1 MTRSTDPATLP
12 NALPQTVATQVPL
25 RRLQRSMDARHL
37 VMIALGGVIGSG
49 LFLSSGYT
57 INQAGPL
64 GAVIAYLIGAFVVY
78 LVMACLGELA
88 VAYPVSGAF
97 HIYAA
102 RAINPA
108 TGFTTAWL
116 YWLCW
121 VVALGSEFTAAG
133 ILMQRW
139 FPGVPVWVWCLVFA
153 GVLFGMNAIS
163 ARVFGETEF
172 WFSLIKV
179 VAIVALI
186 VLGTAAIFGFT
197 PLSSEHPG
205 AVLFSNFVTPDGL
218 FPTGVAGVLMTSLAV
233 FYAFSGSEL
242 IGVAA
247 GETKDPARNIPK
259 ALRST
264 VLRLLVLFVGSITVI
279 SAILPYEQAG
289 LTSSPFVDVFQYAGV
304 PSAGDIMNF
313 VIITALAVFYAFSG
327 SELIG
332 VAAGETKDPAKNIPR
347 ALRSTVLRL
356 LILFVG
362 AIAVIAAIIPWREA
376 GLTSSPF
383 VDVFQYVGVPF
394 APDIMNFVIITA
406 LLSAGNSGLFSCAR
420 MLFSLAEEGHAPQAF
435 TKLTKRGVPLFALSV
450 SILIGLVSLLTSV
463 IAADT
468 VYLVLVS
475 IAGFAVV
482 AVWMSI
488 VASQFFHRRRFVR
501 EGGVVA
507 DLTYRT
513 PWYPFLPILAFVV
526 LLISVVAI
534 AFDPNQVAALY
545 FGVPFVGACYLY
557 FWLRH
562 GRKGQQHTPR
572 VNRESAPDA

>member
-1 MTRSTDPATLP
+1 MSPFPGEKALP
-12 NALPQTVATQVPL
+12 NALPHTTATQVPL

-37 VMIALGGVIGSG
+37 IMIALGGVIGSG

-57 INQAGPL
+57 ISQAGPL
-64 GAVIAYLIGAFVVY
+64 GAIIAYLVGALVVY

-88 VAYPVSGAF
+88 TAYPVSGAF

-102 RAINPA
+102 RSIGPA

-139 FPGVPVWVWCLVFA
+139 FPGVQVWVWCLIFA
-153 GVLFGMNAIS
+153 AVLFTINAIS

-186 VLGTAAIFGFT
+186 VLGGAAIFGFT
-197 PLSSEHPG
+197 PLSSGHPG
-205 AVLFSNFVTPDGL
+205 ALLFANFSTPQGL
-218 FPTGVAGVLMTSLAV
+218 FPGGVGGVLMTSLAV

-247 GETKDPARNIPK
+247 GETKDPGTNIPR

-279 SAILPYEQAG
+279 AAILPYDKA
-289 LTSSPFVDVFQYAGV
+289 SV
-304 PSAGDIMNF
+304 
-313 VIITALAVFYAFSG
+313 
-327 SELIG
+327 
-332 VAAGETKDPAKNIPR
+332 
-347 ALRSTVLRL
+347 
-356 LILFVG
+356 
-362 AIAVIAAIIPWREA
+362 
-376 GLTSSPF
+376 TSSPF

-420 MLFSLAEEGHAPQAF
+420 MLFSLAEEGHAPRSF
-435 TKLTKRGVPLFALSV
+435 MRLTRRGIPIVALSV
-450 SILIGLVSLLTSV
+450 SMALGLVSLLSSV
-463 IAADT
+463 IAAST
-468 VYLVLVS
+468 VYLALVS
-475 IAGFAVV
+475 VAGFAVV

-488 VASQFFHRRRFVR
+488 VASQFFHRRAFIRA
-501 EGGVVA
+501 GG
-507 DLTYRT
+507 DLSTLPYRT
-513 PWYPFLPILAFVV
+513 PLFPIVPILAFV
-526 LLISVVAI
+526 LLLASVIAI

-545 FGVPFVGACYLY
+545 FGIPFVALCYLF
-557 FWLRH
+557 FWWRY
-562 GRKGQQHTPR
+562 GRRGATGAMPLS
-572 VNRESAPDA
+572 EEAPVDLVEDPAAEEPIAGIGR